1 MIFDTLATDF
11 KLNNVKKKVKSMLYR
26 ILKVIVAIGIRLYYK
41 EIKVKNRKQLNVNG
55 PCIIL
60 ANHPNTLM
68 DAWVIGNICKQ
79 PIHYMAKATLFNSPF
94 KQKILRSLNM
104 IPINRRDEGK
114 IAGVANQDSFEACYR
129 VLEEGKTLVI
139 FPEGSSYLERHLR
152 ELKTGAARIALEV
165 ENRNQGNLHV
175 QIIPLGL
182 NYLKANR
189 FRSDILVQVGNPMS
203 VESYLEDYQQ
213 SAGTAAKRL
222 TEQIR
227 IRLEQLL
234 FNSAAKEEEE
244 LTESLRAIF
253 TSKYIKNEGKGVEGE
268 VKLIKQIRDKISEIT
283 ITQPWKLDEIKARLI
298 QLQWQLNKFEIRA
311 DFLDRRFRSVMFLRQ
326 IAMSI
331 LFLVIGLP
339 LFLYGVLHSIL
350 PFKLIDILVPKMTK
364 EVEYFAPIAV
374 LLGLILYP
382 LTYLGFAYGVQWLF
396 DLTFWEEFAY
406 FWSLPLFGLFAFS
419 FFKYL
424 KHIAFKWK
432 FVFLMINNKQTMLE
446 LQTQKNELRELI
458 FGE

>member
-1 MIFDTLATDF
+1 
-11 KLNNVKKKVKSMLYR
+11 
-26 ILKVIVAIGIRLYYK
+26 
-41 EIKVKNRKQLNVNG
+41 
-55 PCIIL
+55 
-60 ANHPNTLM
+60 
-68 DAWVIGNICKQ
+68 
-79 PIHYMAKATLFNSPF
+79 
-94 KQKILRSLNM
+94 
-104 IPINRRDEGK
+104 
-114 IAGVANQDSFEACYR
+114 
-129 VLEEGKTLVI
+129 
-139 FPEGSSYLERHLR
+139 
-152 ELKTGAARIALEV
+152 
-165 ENRNQGNLHV
+165 
-175 QIIPLGL
+175 
-182 NYLKANR
+182 
-189 FRSDILVQVGNPMS
+189 
-203 VESYLEDYQQ
+203 LEDYQQ

-234 FNSAAKEEEE
+234 FNSAAKEQEE
-244 LTESLRAIF
+244 LTESLHEIF

-283 ITQPWKLDEIKARLI
+283 ITQPWKLDEIKSRLI

-364 EVEYFAPIAV
+364 EVEYYAPMAV
-374 LLGLILYP
+374 LLGLVLYP

-396 DLTFWEEFAY
+396 DLTFWEKFAY
-406 FWSLPLFGLFAFS
+406 FWSLPIFGLFAFS